1 MNSQLRE
8 QDMALWMGAGVT
20 EVKDA
25 NGKHRITK
33 MGFEVENRN
42 KLGLSFKTW
51 GVGV

>member
-8 QDMALWMGAGVT
+8 QDMALWRGAGVT

-25 NGKHRITK
+25 NGKHRIKK

-42 KLGLSFKTW
+42 WF
-51 GVGV
+51 